1 MCACLVLLA
10 TDAQAAAEEQQIRN
24 LILSPAE
31 LGKPIRVESKRGYAT
46 LVEFDKKET
55 VQNFKGQEAAA
66 AGDMDGWEVQT
77 SPGQNLLFLK
87 PKMAAQN
94 TNLILITN
102 RHSYVFDLRVLDDK
116 SPKKGIWRLMIEQ
129 GKGGPSPATIQEA
142 TAPQKRNTQYSMQA
156 ASGQEDFIP
165 TEAWDDGVFTY
176 LTLPSGGDVPA
187 IFKVTEG
194 EESAVNFRMDGET
207 VVIHETGRQFVMRI
221 GKQVVSI
228 WNEGYGKRNQLPKP
242 EANRILISSGAAQ

>member
-10 TDAQAAAEEQQIRN
+10 TDAHSAAEEQQIRN
-24 LILSPAE
+24 LTLSPAE
-31 LGKPIRVESKRGYAT
+31 IGKPIRVESKRGYAT

-77 SPGQNLLFLK
+77 SPGQNLVFLK

-116 SPKKGIWRLMIEQ
+116 SPKKGMWRLLIEQ
-129 GKGGPSPATIQEA
+129 DKISGSPTSIQEPS
-142 TAPQKRNTQYSMQA
+142 APQRKNAQYTMQA

-165 TEAWDDGVFTY
+165 IEAWDDGVFTY

-194 EESAVNFRMDGET
+194 EESAVNFRMEGET
-207 VVIHETGRQFVMRI
+207 LVIHEIGRQFVMRI

-228 WNEGYGKRNQLPKP
+228 WNEGYGKRTQVPKP
-242 EANRILISSGAAQ
+242 ETNRVLIISGAGQ